1 MLVGGPRERWT
12 PSSDGILLLRETQRD
27 MIHQGEN
34 RGRGWE
40 FEVGEGESEKNGE
53 SGVNMHRPSGVG
65 WRASEELHVAQGAP
79 FGAP

>member
-40 FEVGEGESEKNGE
+40 FEAGEGERQRGRMRNGKREKRKKKCLVVRRD
-53 SGVNMHRPSGVG
+53 GVSNLMPKG
-65 WRASEELHVAQGAP
+65 
-79 FGAP
+79 

>member
-34 RGRGWE
+34 GGRGWE
-40 FEVGEGESEKNGE
+40 FEVGEGESERTLGIQD
-53 SGVNMHRPSGVG
+53 GGGLCACAQLCPTLQ
-65 WRASEELHVAQGAP
+65 LHGQ
-79 FGAP
+79 

>member
-40 FEVGEGESEKNGE
+40 FEAGEGESEKTLGIQDG
-53 SGVNMHRPSGVG
+53 SGLCACAQLCPTVQ
-65 WRASEELHVAQGAP
+65 LHGQ
-79 FGAP
+79 